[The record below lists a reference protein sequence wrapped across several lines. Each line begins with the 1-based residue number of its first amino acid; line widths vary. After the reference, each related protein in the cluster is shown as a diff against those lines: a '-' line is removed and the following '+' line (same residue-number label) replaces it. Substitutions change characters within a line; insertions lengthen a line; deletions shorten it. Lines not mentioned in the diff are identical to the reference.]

1 MNQALFQSFQQSYQ
15 QPSLDDSG
23 THYNLTSI
31 DSYFDDAKSGL
42 MKDLVDFQS
51 RDDFDSYMRSI
62 EKNYYQK
69 ANIPA
74 PPYESLPDYPPKPY
88 QTQKSK
94 AIAVIDIRE
103 EVQ

>member
-1 MNQALFQSFQQSYQ
+1 
-15 QPSLDDSG
+15 
-23 THYNLTSI
+23 
-31 DSYFDDAKSGL
+31 

-88 QTQKSK
+88 QT
-94 AIAVIDIRE
+94 
-103 EVQ
+103 